1 MTRHDTISPN
11 LESFILLAVSDA
23 IEKHVTV
30 FSSNKNIQPLD
41 HSKSDE
47 IEFILVSDFIIA
59 AQGKFDLGT
68 CQPQYLAER
77 GNKFI
82 PVKSC
87 FPDYFK
93 YGRLD

>member
-30 FSSNKNIQPLD
+30 FSSTKSIQPLD

-59 AQGKFDLGT
+59 TQGKFDWALVSRNT
-68 CQPQYLAER
+68 WKKWEISL
-77 GNKFI
+77 F
-82 PVKSC
+82 
-87 FPDYFK
+87 
-93 YGRLD
+93 